1 MKNRICVDL
10 YTDYPRAWMVG
21 AKKTENQYGVYY
33 TMTIQ
38 KDQLKEI
45 LRLARVSRVRARWY
59 EERWARSSTYRN
71 DFFREASPPY
81 YCRYCHR
88 LLSKKYMVIDHIVP
102 VGQTKKSSYARSLLT
117 IRGIQD
123 VNDIRNL
130 APSCSKCNR
139 RKSDKMGVWVLRGW
153 FGDKMWF
160 RVMYPVACVL
170 LCMGA
175 FALLSELGFWSMLGF
190 L

>member
-59 EERWARSSTYRN
+59 
-71 DFFREASPPY
+71 
-81 YCRYCHR
+81 
-88 LLSKKYMVIDHIVP
+88 
-102 VGQTKKSSYARSLLT
+102 
-117 IRGIQD
+117 
-123 VNDIRNL
+123 
-130 APSCSKCNR
+130 
-139 RKSDKMGVWVLRGW
+139 
-153 FGDKMWF
+153 
-160 RVMYPVACVL
+160 
-170 LCMGA
+170 
-175 FALLSELGFWSMLGF
+175 
-190 L
+190 